1 MIQIEAGRR
10 QPPKWNEF
18 RTRLT
23 DMLACYGDRAVD
35 AANVQGATAT
45 EIRSARLDGE
55 ALAWVMHDSYFIWQA
70 PLANDYTSLRQ
81 FVEPDSKLNRRTPD
95 WSRLW
100 ELATARAVQLL
111 RNDSAG
117 SVIGPPM
124 LPPEKHHLWWQLMA
138 IIHEC
143 DRQSGEIPFDAS
155 CAPSPLFIL

>member
-1 MIQIEAGRR
+1 MTQIKGSA
-10 QPPKWNEF
+10 F
-18 RTRLT
+18 RTRQD
-23 DMLACYGDRAVD
+23 DMIACYGDRAVD
-35 AANVQGATAT
+35 VAVAKGSTAA

-55 ALAWVMHDSYFIWQA
+55 ALAWAIHDSYFIWQA
-70 PLANDYTSLRQ
+70 PLLNTYTELRQ

-95 WSRLW
+95 WSGLW

-143 DRQSGEIPFDAS
+143 DRQSGEILFDVS
-155 CAPSPLFIL
+155 CTPSPLFIL